1 MDMTL
6 TFEWVDVLI
15 LDKRV
20 QIFLDWWV
28 GKNSWLE
35 NLLSWL
41 ILEWKLSMKLIGKIL
56 WF

>member
-20 QIFLDWWV
+20 QIFLGWWV

-41 ILEWKLSMKLIGKIL
+41 ILKWKLSIILIGKIL